1 MVLVLTQPDRPAGRG
16 LRAAASPVK
25 TLALARRIDVYQ
37 PATLREPSAQAR
49 VLDAAADAMIVAAYG
64 LLLPQPVLDAA
75 RFGAIN
81 IHASLLP
88 RWRGAAPIQRALL
101 AGDTQTGVSIMKMD
115 AGLDTGPV
123 FTEARVP
130 IGPDDDAGSLHDK
143 LAELGA
149 NLLLCVLA
157 DVAAG
162 RAKATPQ
169 SGDGITYAHKIAK
182 ADTRLN
188 WQRPAN
194 ELERTVRAFRPA
206 PGAVARLGDEP
217 MKIWRARVVS
227 GSCEPGA
234 VLAQGDALVVACS
247 TDALAIDELQPAGGR
262 RMSAADFIRG
272 RRLSVGTRLQ

>member
-1 MVLVLTQPDRPAGRG
+1 M
-16 LRAAASPVK
+16 RASASPVK
-25 TLALARRIDVYQ
+25 TRALERQIEVYQ
-37 PATLREPSAQAR
+37 PSTLREPGAQAR
-49 VLDAAADAMIVAAYG
+49 VREAAADAMVVAAYG

-75 RFGAIN
+75 RFGALN

-130 IGPDDDAGSLHDK
+130 IARDDDAGSLHDK

-149 NLLLCVLA
+149 NLLLGVLA

-169 SGDGITYAHKIAK
+169 SGDGITYAHKIGK

-188 WQRPAN
+188 WERPAN

-217 MKIWRARVVS
+217 LKIWRARVVP
-227 GSCEPGA
+227 GFGEPGA
-234 VLAQGDALVVACS
+234 VLEQGDALVVACGA
-247 TDALAIDELQPAGGR
+247 DALAVDELQPAGGR
-262 RMSAADFIRG
+262 RMSAADFNRG
-272 RRLSVGTRLQ
+272 RRLPRGTRLQ